1 MRRYV
6 AGHMLAWVAVA
17 VLTLVAPCLGQADL
31 ILPGPAAADEAPSSA
46 PVPGDAPGRVGY
58 AMTADEFIGGLILTA
73 ITLGGGIYLCIL
85 AGRNEL

>member
-17 VLTLVAPCLGQADL
+17 VLTLVAPCFSQADL
-31 ILPGPAAADEAPSSA
+31 ILPGPAAADEAS
-46 PVPGDAPGRVGY
+46 VPGDAPGRVGY
-58 AMTADEFIGGLILTA
+58 AITADEFIGGLILTA

-85 AGRNEL
+85 AGKNEL